1 MKTLTRTAFG
11 AMLQASQLANRP
23 FQLLQYTTLNEKF
36 NVQAAIPPAAGVMP
50 AVQYYCIGNGGHAN
64 ATGSDGFPYTVLRQ
78 HQPTDAALFKH
89 LPFVM
94 RPVGQ
99 DLDPNTMAN
108 YALRTIITANGAQY
122 VAYYLKRLNLTGVE
136 PALTVSSVQ
145 NGVTSTQPY
154 VPTSANL
161 NPTPPPISSTGAI
174 STNGSYI
181 TASELVD
188 INFSANDV
196 AELINCAQIL
206 YNNPAYAVISEVGLC
221 SGVDQLVNIPA
232 NGAQPALAYLEAI
245 AVQIATH
252 VTAYYPVGSANQG
265 VDIDVQIGAV
275 EPLYGATNTTTS
287 TFTPTA

>member
-23 FQLLQYTTLNEKF
+23 FQLLPYTTLNEKF
-36 NVQAAIPPAAGVMP
+36 NIQAGVAPATGVMP
-50 AVQYYCIGNGGHAN
+50 AVLYYCIGNGGHAN

-78 HQPTDAALFKH
+78 HQPTDAALFMH

-94 RPVGQ
+94 RPVGS
-99 DLDPNTMAN
+99 DLDPNTMQN
-108 YALRTIITANGAQY
+108 YALRTVITVNGTQY

-161 NPTPPPISSTGAI
+161 NPTPPPISSTGTI

-188 INFSANDV
+188 ISFSANDV
-196 AELINCAQIL
+196 AELINCCQIL
-206 YNNPAYAVISEVGLC
+206 FNNASYAIISELGLC
-221 SGVDQLVNIPA
+221 SGVDTLVSVA
-232 NGAQPALAYLEAI
+232 ASGAQPALTYMEAI
-245 AVQIATH
+245 SVQVATH

-287 TFTPTA
+287 TYTPTP